1 MTTRTLVLAITVLSA
16 FASPALADQLYILF
30 DPACMDRVE
39 YDLVRPEGKDDY
51 ITYHANI
58 RSGEKLI
65 LEVGIESQNLQNY
78 LPQQYL
84 SCQTGGFDQAL
95 VDRINANIDE
105 VFVIYPRGND
115 RYTVSPV
122 TLAAYYQKQ
131 GNLLT
136 YISPKYR
143 FRFNSDYGV
152 IGTNIAYENPGVNLY
167 FEGEESNGCQGVYIF
182 RQLAPQSA
190 YPVIFLKLLPELG
203 IIEESYANSGTS
215 LTFEDI
221 NEIKLDRYIREN
233 CGVEPGSR
241 GSMVGTPVQPT
252 PAPSAYNTPYASN
265 PPVTGT
271 TPAPPAGLLLPP
283 GAQVQNSN
291 SPYGAATTTGAA
303 VVVPTNPTA
312 TMPQPTTTP
321 KGGGTETHTVARGET
336 LYGISR
342 QYNVTVAQ
350 LQEWNNLGS
359 STIQVG
365 QQLRVASPQR
375 TANTS
380 GMASRGPVASSN
392 PGGAQPVPYDQGA
405 GTAAGSQPNP
415 NERLHIVKA
424 GETVASLALKYGYT
438 ETRFREINDLGP
450 NDFIKVGQ
458 RLNTSDC
465 VCPEIG
471 IQNTPATSSPGTV
484 RPQPYEPGTAAV
496 QPRAGTPAAPYQPQT
511 QPQGTVIQPQTPMT
525 SRGVPSNY
533 NYPTGTSNPPQS
545 TYNPA
550 YTAPSTSPYG
560 SPQAAPPAAYNQPF
574 TTDPG
579 RAVPSQT
586 YTPPTAYDPI
596 TNEPEFGSV
605 IPRDY
610 NTTPN
615 TGYQSGTTANPIIAP
630 ESFNTGSAVP
640 STTYP
645 ATPGGSAYNPSG
657 QPSNYEYTPTGN
669 YRRVHI
675 VQTGDTLYSIAR
687 RYGMTPE
694 RLMQLNGMTPGETII
709 ANQKVYIE

>member
-1 MTTRTLVLAITVLSA
+1 
-16 FASPALADQLYILF
+16 
-30 DPACMDRVE
+30 MDRVE

-51 ITYHANI
+51 ITYHVNV

-105 VFVIYPRGND
+105 VFVIYPRGNQ

-143 FRFNSDYGV
+143 FRFNADYGV
-152 IGTNIAYENPGVNLY
+152 IGTNIAYENPGVNLF
-167 FEGEESNGCQGVYIF
+167 FEGEENNGCQGVYIF

-203 IIEESYANSGTS
+203 IIEESYANSNTS

-221 NEIKLDRYIREN
+221 NEIKLDRFVREN
-233 CGVEPGSR
+233 CGVEPGAR
-241 GSMVGTPVQPT
+241 GSMVGTPAQPA
-252 PAPSAYNTPYASN
+252 APTSYNTPYATN
-265 PPVTGT
+265 PPVAGT
-271 TPAPPAGLLLPP
+271 TANPPAGLLLPP
-283 GAQVQNSN
+283 GAQVQNGS
-291 SPYGAATTTGAA
+291 SPYSATPTPGAGTVTPNTTPVPAATT
-303 VVVPTNPTA
+303 
-312 TMPQPTTTP
+312 PTTTP
-321 KGGGTETHTVARGET
+321 KGGSGAETHTVERGET

-342 QYNVTVAQ
+342 KYSVTVAQ

-365 QQLRVASPQR
+365 QQLRVAPPQR
-375 TANTS
+375 GAAPAA
-380 GMASRGPVASSN
+380 GMASRGPIASSN
-392 PGGAQPVPYDQGA
+392 PGAAQPVPYSQGA
-405 GTAAGSQPNP
+405 TTPSATGSNQPNP
-415 NERLHIVKA
+415 NERLHIVKP

-465 VCPEIG
+465 VCPEVG
-471 IQNTPATSSPGTV
+471 IQNSPATASPGTV
-484 RPQPYEPGTAAV
+484 RPQPYEPSTAAAA
-496 QPRAGTPAAPYQPQT
+496 QPRATTPTTPYT
-511 QPQGTVIQPQTPMT
+511 AQPQGAVIQPQASPLT
-525 SRGVPSNY
+525 SRGPVPGA
-533 NYPTGTSNPPQS
+533 TTANPAATPQS
-545 TYNPA
+545 TYNPVPA
-550 YTAPSTSPYG
+550 SPSPYG
-560 SPQAAPPAAYNQPF
+560 TAQPVYPPAGGYNYNQPAPAA
-574 TTDPG
+574 TTTPP
-579 RAVPSQT
+579 VET
-586 YTPPTAYDPI
+586 YTPPTSYDPI

-610 NTTPN
+610 NYTPSS
-615 TGYQSGTTANPIIAP
+615 GYQTGRAPNPVIAP
-630 ESFNTGSAVP
+630 ESYNSGSAVP
-640 STTYP
+640 SGAVAVPAGSPTYN
-645 ATPGGSAYNPSG
+645 ATG
-657 QPSNYEYTPTGN
+657 QSTGYEYTPTGN